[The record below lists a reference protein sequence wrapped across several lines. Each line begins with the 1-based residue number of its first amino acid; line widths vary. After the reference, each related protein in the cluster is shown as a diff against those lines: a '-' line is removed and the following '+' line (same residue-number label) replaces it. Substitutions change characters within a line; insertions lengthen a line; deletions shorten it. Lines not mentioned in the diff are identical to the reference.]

1 MLEVEKN
8 IREQQEYELH
18 LQSINKDMKKK
29 LLEDLVE
36 QQTRLESEIERVQQE
51 RELNRNKLLSFI
63 YNAEQ
68 EADSVIEKFLRS
80 SEAERLAQAQLLEM
94 ENKEQLEL
102 LSQSHLDQSS
112 CRTRET
118 LCNLFY
124 YLFINEEII

>member
-1 MLEVEKN
+1 
-8 IREQQEYELH
+8 
-18 LQSINKDMKKK
+18 MKKK

-51 RELNRNKLLSFI
+51 RELNRSRLLSFI
-63 YNAEQ
+63 YQAEK
-68 EADSVIEKFLRS
+68 EADTVIEEFLRNA
-80 SEAERLAQAQLLEM
+80 EAERLAQAELVEM

-102 LSQSHLDQSS
+102 LSQCHLDQSS

-124 YLFINEEII
+124 